1 MPKASRRVNTT
12 FDQETLSALRK
23 AAAED
28 GVKPGTKAK
37 VLVREGLRRDGYLL
51 IEKAR
56 TE

>member
-12 FDQETLSALRK
+12 FDKETLSALRK